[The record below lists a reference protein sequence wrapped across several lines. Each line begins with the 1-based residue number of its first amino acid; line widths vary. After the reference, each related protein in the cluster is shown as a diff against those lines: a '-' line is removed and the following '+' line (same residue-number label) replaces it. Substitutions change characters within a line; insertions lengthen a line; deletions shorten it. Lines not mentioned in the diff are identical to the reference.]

1 MLFIHNPRMRPII
14 RLFIIGAVVFL
25 ITRPY
30 NLICNAFNKCSPIY
44 FSDILDYL
52 PNNYPDY
59 KALILVETENE
70 MKDLQFEAVEAVK
83 EVIIN
88 GRTSEFEY
96 LIKNKSDKPISF
108 FLELKIE
115 PADLEKYVS
124 KRKCLCGSRFT
135 LAPKE
140 EKIIKAKL
148 KIDKQIVGDSQFKRD
163 EGLRILYRVKGY

>member
-14 RLFIIGAVVFL
+14 RLLVIGAVIFL

-30 NLICNAFNKCSPIY
+30 NLFCNAFNKCSPIY
-44 FSDILDYL
+44 FSDIVDYL

-59 KALILVETENE
+59 KASILIDTENSIP
-70 MKDLQFEAVEAVK
+70 DLQFEAVEAVK
-83 EVIIN
+83 YITIN
-88 GRTSEFEY
+88 GRTNEFEF
-96 LIKNKSDKPISF
+96 LMKNKTDKPISF

-115 PADLEKYVS
+115 PVDLEKHIS

-140 EKIIKAKL
+140 ERIVKAKL
-148 KIDKQIVGDSQFKRD
+148 KIDKKIAGDSKFNKD
-163 EGLRILYRVKGY
+163 EGLRILYKVKGY

>member
-14 RLFIIGAVVFL
+14 RLLVISAVIFL

-30 NLICNAFNKCSPIY
+30 NLFCNAFNKCSPIY

-59 KALILVETENE
+59 KASILVDTENG
-70 MKDLQFEAVEAVK
+70 MQDLQFESVEVVK
-83 EVIIN
+83 NINLN
-88 GRTSEFEY
+88 GRINEFEF
-96 LIKNKSDKPISF
+96 LMKNKSDKPISF

-115 PADLEKYVS
+115 PLDLEKYIS

-140 EKIIKAKL
+140 ERIVKAKL
-148 KIDKQIVGDSQFKRD
+148 KIDKKIVGDSKFNRD

>member
-59 KALILVETENE
+59 KASILVETENE
-70 MKDLQFEAVEAVK
+70 MKDLQFEAVETVK

-96 LIKNKSDKPISF
+96 LIKKGVQNKLYFKGMGSEQPI
-108 FLELKIE
+108 
-115 PADLEKYVS
+115 ADNKTDEGKS
-124 KRKCLCGSRFT
+124 KNRRVEFQ
-135 LAPKE
+135 
-140 EKIIKAKL
+140 IIKK
-148 KIDKQIVGDSQFKRD
+148 
-163 EGLRILYRVKGY
+163 